1 MAKSELGWHLLM
13 RKVSGRALFGFQD
26 KMNGGQRRASQRHA
40 LSGETK
46 ANKPVNGNPKFPRK
60 SPSQTHAHGG
70 VGFGSR
76 AVPHRQRS
84 SGARLAAEEY
94 TIITIHASPFPQFPS
109 SSDKYSVVAIRWL
122 HESDRGSKR
131 AGPIGS
137 RNACHRREFPRG
149 ILCI

>member
-1 MAKSELGWHLLM
+1 M
-13 RKVSGRALFGFQD
+13 RKVSGRALVGFQD
-26 KMNGGQRRASQRHA
+26 KMNGGQRRASQRDA

-131 AGPIGS
+131 LQKS
-137 RNACHRREFPRG
+137 RTNWEQKRMSPPRVPTRYFVHMTTMPAAM
-149 ILCI
+149 